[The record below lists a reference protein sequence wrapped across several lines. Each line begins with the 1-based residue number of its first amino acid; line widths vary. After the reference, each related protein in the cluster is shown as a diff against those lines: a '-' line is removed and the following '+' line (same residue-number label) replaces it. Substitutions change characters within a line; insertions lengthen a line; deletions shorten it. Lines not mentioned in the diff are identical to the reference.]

1 MPIRFLADITSV
13 DKQIL
18 VVGSTNAG
26 TADYG
31 FVGDENTGMY
41 RPSNHTVGL
50 VANGTRKL
58 LVTGALVTVEETFN
72 LTDVVNAG
80 TDTDKFLVLDASG
93 NVDFR
98 TGAEVRSD
106 IGAGTGSDRDWETQ
120 NQGHWR
126 PQPERWRTG

>member
-41 RPSNHTVGL
+41 RPYKSSSYSTT
-50 VANGTRKL
+50 NGTARL
-58 LVTGALVTVEETFN
+58 TATTAQVNINPTLN
-72 LTDVVNAG
+72 LSSVVNAD
-80 TDTDKFLVLDASG
+80 TDTDKFLVLDT
-93 NVDFR
+93 R
-98 TGAEVRSD
+98 
-106 IGAGTGSDRDWETQ
+106 
-120 NQGHWR
+120 
-126 PQPERWRTG
+126 